1 MCPQAAD
8 AEELE
13 LFGSEEEAVLPVARV
28 RGIRRMLRSYIL
40 QAEKG
45 AKELFG
51 EDDEGRHEAS
61 VVRAL

>member
-1 MCPQAAD
+1 
-8 AEELE
+8 
-13 LFGSEEEAVLPVARV
+13 
-28 RGIRRMLRSYIL
+28 MLRSWSCSGQRRRPSSPLHAFEAFARCYALTRLL

-51 EDDEGRHEAS
+51 EDDEGRHDAS